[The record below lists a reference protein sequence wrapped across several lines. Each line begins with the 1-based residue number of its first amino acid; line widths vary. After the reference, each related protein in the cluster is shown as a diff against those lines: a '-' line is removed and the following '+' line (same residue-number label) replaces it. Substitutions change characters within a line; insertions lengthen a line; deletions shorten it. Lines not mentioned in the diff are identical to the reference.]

1 MSDPHLSS
9 VRQWPYR
16 PDFNQFKRQAK
27 ELLKAYRARDANAV
41 AEVQRHEQAPNPTA
55 FALHDAQRV
64 RARQLFAEKPH
75 LAKANIYIAAAVGDV
90 AAVAD
95 FLAKKVDVHAKAGPF

>member
-1 MSDPHLSS
+1 M
-9 VRQWPYR
+9 
-16 PDFNQFKRQAK
+16 
-27 ELLKAYRARDANAV
+27 
-41 AEVQRHEQAPNPTA
+41 
-55 FALHDAQRV
+55 

-95 FLAKKVDVHAKAGPF
+95 FLAKKWDGMQQTIARALAGPDLQWSVE